1 MGEKVDTIKWA
12 RKELADGRANI
23 GVDMNKNHPPLNST
37 IILFPQ
43 QIGPHIATQILVHNQ
58 PYRMAEKYTEVARA
72 DMIWGSLGINHY
84 EARVRKEISYAA
96 TAALNI
102 FWAIPVSFVGVI
114 SNVAQF
120 CVKYTWT
127 PRMQWLCNLPDVA
140 IGIVGGILPPVALAI
155 LMILLPIILC
165 LLARLEGIPRF
176 TGVDLSLMTRY
187 FIFQLVHSF
196 HILTAS
202 SRVMAGLPQLASN
215 PTSIPTILAE
225 RLPEVATYFLTYAI
239 LQGLARSAGAQ
250 IVPLVLY
257 YVKLYIFGSTPRS
270 IYNIRYSLRNVAW
283 GTLFPLMTPI
293 TGVGRV
299 YSNISPILNGLV
311 CAGFFLF
318 YQVWKYLFLRQFGPN
333 RGWRYWRIVLSQ
345 GHAAHLCR
353 WYIGQIYLYVLSSY
367 LVTTESCFGC
377 STRG

>member
-1 MGEKVDTIKWA
+1 MGEKVDTIEWA
-12 RKELADGRANI
+12 RKEVVESDQLLNARHRKLADGRANI
-23 GVDMNKNHPPLNST
+23 GVDMNEYYPPLNST

-58 PYRMAEKYTEVARA
+58 PYRMAERYIEAAPA
-72 DMIWGSLGINHY
+72 DVIWGSMGINRY

-120 CVKYTWT
+120 CVKNTWV
-127 PRMQWLCNLPDVA
+127 QWLCNLPDVA
-140 IGIVGGILPPVALAI
+140 IGI
-155 LMILLPIILC
+155 
-165 LLARLEGIPRF
+165 PRF
-176 TGVDLSLMTRY
+176 TGVDLSPMPRY

-202 SRVMAGLPQLASN
+202 SRAMAGLPTGLPQLASN
-215 PTSIPTILAE
+215 PTSILTILAE

-239 LQGLARSAGAQ
+239 LQGLARSAAAQ

-257 YVKLYIFGSTPRS
+257 YVKLYIFRSMPRS
-270 IYNIRYSLRNVAW
+270 IYNIRYSLRKVAW
-283 GTLFPLMTPI
+283 GTLFPLMAPI
-293 TGVGRV
+293 TGVGLA
-299 YSNISPILNGLV
+299 YSIISPIVNGLV
-311 CAGFFLF
+311 CVGFFLF
-318 YQVWKYLFLRQFGPN
+318 YPVWKYLFLRQFGSN
-333 RGWRYWRIVLSQ
+333 RSWRYRRIVLSQ

-353 WYIGQIYLYVLSSY
+353 WYIGQIYLYVLFFLSRNNRVM
-367 LVTTESCFGC
+367 LRLLRKVH
-377 STRG
+377 